1 VSTVLGHLDSYL
13 QGMATTVSLTLLSFA
28 IALVIGVLVAAARV
42 SPVPPLRWGGTAYV
56 ELVRNIP
63 LTVLMFLLFFGVPK
77 LGYLFT
83 PFTTAVFALSGYT
96 GAFVGE
102 TVRSGIN
109 SVAAGQAEA
118 ARALGL
124 TFVQTLRTV
133 VLPQALRTVVAPLGS
148 LFIASVK
155 NSSVAFTIAV
165 RELVGQADQ
174 LITETAQ
181 TIPVLLGAVAAF
193 LVLTLP
199 AGLAVRALEHR
210 VAIKR

>member
-42 SPVPPLRWGGTAYV
+42 SPVPPLRWGGTAYI

-63 LTVLMFLLFFGVPK
+63 LAVLMFLLFFGVPK

-83 PFTTAVFALSGYT
+83 PFTTAVFALSAYT

-124 TFVQTLRTV
+124 TFAQTLRTV

-181 TIPVLLGAVAAF
+181 TIPVLLGTVAAF

-199 AGLAVRALEHR
+199 AGLAVRALEQR

>member
-1 VSTVLGHLDSYL
+1 MSAVFGHLDTYL
-13 QGMATTVSLTLLSFA
+13 SGMATTASLTLLSFGV
-28 IALVIGVLVAAARV
+28 ALVIGVLVAAARV
-42 SPVPPLRWGGTAYV
+42 SPVPPLRLAGTGYV
-56 ELVRNIP
+56 ELVRNTP
-63 LTVLMFLLFFGVPK
+63 LAVLMFLLFFGVPK

-83 PFTTAVFALSGYT
+83 PFTTAVIALSAYT

-109 SVAAGQAEA
+109 SVDRGQAEA

-124 TFVQTLRTV
+124 TFPQTLQTV

-155 NSSVAFTIAV
+155 NSSVAFTISV
-165 RELVGQADQ
+165 RELVGQSDQ

-193 LVLTLP
+193 LLLTLP
-199 AGLAVRALEHR
+199 AGLAVGALERR
-210 VAIKR
+210 VAIKK

>member
-1 VSTVLGHLDSYL
+1 VSAVLGHLDAYL
-13 QGMATTVSLTLLSFA
+13 SGMATTGSLTLLSFA
-28 IALVIGVLVAAARV
+28 VALVIGVLVAAARV
-42 SPVPPLRWGGTAYV
+42 SPVPPLRWAGTAYV
-56 ELVRNIP
+56 ELVRNTP
-63 LTVLMFLLFFGVPK
+63 LAVLMFLLFFGVPK

-83 PFTTAVFALSGYT
+83 PFTTAVIALSAYT

-124 TFVQTLRTV
+124 TFPQTLQTV

-155 NSSVAFTIAV
+155 NSSVAFTISV
-165 RELVGQADQ
+165 RELVGQSDH

-193 LVLTLP
+193 LLLTLP
-199 AGLAVRALEHR
+199 AGLAVEALERR

>member
-1 VSTVLGHLDSYL
+1 MSTVLGHLDFYL
-13 QGMATTVSLTLLSFA
+13 QGMATTVSLTLLSFV

-56 ELVRNIP
+56 ELVRNTP

-83 PFTTAVFALSGYT
+83 PFTTAVIALSGYT

-109 SVAAGQAEA
+109 SVATGQAEA

-124 TFVQTLRTV
+124 TFPQTLRAV
-133 VLPQALRTVVAPLGS
+133 VLPQALRTVIAPLGS

-155 NSSVAFTIAV
+155 NSSIAFTIAV
-165 RELVGQADQ
+165 RELVGQADH

-181 TIPVLLGAVAAF
+181 TIPVLLGTVAAF

-210 VAIKR
+210 LAIKR